1 MSVPSVRVPVADLLT
16 TVLPERPAEVMP
28 LTRRSAVH
36 VTSGR
41 GERDAVG
48 GLLPWARRVGERRD
62 RVINLADAGRRHQ
75 LVASLAGGIAAAAQ
89 LDTELL
95 AGDPPPP
102 AQALGFSHGMAGVL
116 WALAEVGAHVPDA
129 LVTWLAEASD
139 RAPLGPGLAQGR
151 SGLALAL
158 DALGDHDAAAR
169 QWAAV
174 ELTDP
179 EDLGLTLAD
188 GLAGVGLAL
197 LERAPIRDGEALLAR
212 VETLARALA
221 DQLREEPRMDR
232 LGLMRG
238 GAGAALF
245 LLHVYDLTED
255 ESLLAPIEQC
265 LRHDLAMLG
274 WGSFGRHAA
283 LPLWLRPGSLSEGSI
298 GVGVVLHQAMQ
309 HLDAPWV
316 AQAAADITEA
326 AEIWLLERP
335 GLSRGRA
342 GAVLALQYLRSHPW
356 ETAEERFARMRP
368 FLEPLTVHGS
378 ALGTEPST
386 PLPLGLE
393 DGAAGIL
400 LALGHLGMAGD
411 RRLPFFW

>member
-1 MSVPSVRVPVADLLT
+1 M
-16 TVLPERPAEVMP
+16 RPAEVTP
-28 LTRRSAVH
+28 LTRRSAVR
-36 VTSGR
+36 VTCDR

-48 GLLPWARRVGERRD
+48 GLLPWARSARERRD
-62 RVINLADAGRRHQ
+62 PVINLADVERRHQ
-75 LVASLAGGIAAAAQ
+75 LVAGFAGGIAVAAQ
-89 LDTELL
+89 ADAELL
-95 AGDPPPP
+95 AGDLCT
-102 AQALGFSHGMAGVL
+102 AQSLGFAGGMAGVL
-116 WALAEVGAHVPDA
+116 WALAEVGGHVPDA
-129 LVTWLAEASD
+129 LAASLAAAAD
-139 RAPLGPGLAQGR
+139 RMPLDAGLAHGR
-151 SGLALAL
+151 SGVALAL
-158 DALGDHDAAAR
+158 DALGHHDAAAR

-174 ELTDP
+174 ERTDP
-179 EDLGLTLAD
+179 EALGLTLAD
-188 GLAGVGLAL
+188 GLPGVGLAL

-212 VETLARALA
+212 VEMLARTLA

-255 ESLLAPIEQC
+255 ESLLAAIERC
-265 LRHDLAMLG
+265 LRHDLAILG

-283 LPLWLRPGSLSEGSI
+283 LPLWSRPGSLSEGSI

-316 AQAAADITEA
+316 ARAAADITEA
-326 AEIWLLERP
+326 AERWLLERP
-335 GLSRGRA
+335 GLSNGRA
-342 GAVLALQYLRSHPW
+342 GAILALQYLRSHPW

-378 ALGTEPST
+378 ALGSEPSA
-386 PLPLGLE
+386 PVSLSLDG
-393 DGAAGIL
+393 GAAGIL